1 MLNTSLLFMQKY
13 QSQKSNVEEKG
24 GGVSTLL
31 KRTSISEVYVLTLL
45 IKFTWGI

>member
-24 GGVSTLL
+24 GGGLVP
-31 KRTSISEVYVLTLL
+31 
-45 IKFTWGI
+45 F